1 MGNFGSKEDILV
13 EIAVLFKQMDNGKL
27 TLDELD
33 DLVNMSRELH
43 ERTVI
48 LRYKAFEEKI
58 FGVRTIVPEETANT
72 EEEMIITEVTVEP
85 IIEPE
90 TIIDE
95 IEELS
100 TDEIDVPLFQ
110 VEVKEE
116 PSFGFSLFN
125 DPLPIVEPK
134 ITEEKVDSEP
144 MEEISIEVEQY
155 QVSFEEDIEEVNSLF
170 NSEVNEPTS
179 VESNNEDF
187 SSDRT
192 MSETEQAHAENLAS
206 FLNKT
211 PQPIAP
217 ETISEPV
224 ESLFQADEPAFN
236 SSSAIVEVPFV
247 EDFNE
252 EIIVDA
258 ADESSED
265 LYEREVEEVESTLE
279 IETEED
285 FDKAVM
291 TVFINKYNTIGS
303 NLASQFGVSKIES
316 LIGSFGL
323 NERLQFINELFDGSS
338 ESFSNAIK
346 ELDQQMGS
354 EAAKSKVAEFAV
366 ENNWDVDSE
375 TVEEFMQKIVRRFA

>member
-72 EEEMIITEVTVEP
+72 EEEMVITEVTVEP

-192 MSETEQAHAENLAS
+192 MSETERAHAENLAR

-211 PQPIAP
+211 H
-217 ETISEPV
+217 
-224 ESLFQADEPAFN
+224 
-236 SSSAIVEVPFV
+236 SS
-247 EDFNE
+247 
-252 EIIVDA
+252 
-258 ADESSED
+258 
-265 LYEREVEEVESTLE
+265 
-279 IETEED
+279 
-285 FDKAVM
+285 
-291 TVFINKYNTIGS
+291 
-303 NLASQFGVSKIES
+303 
-316 LIGSFGL
+316 
-323 NERLQFINELFDGSS
+323 
-338 ESFSNAIK
+338 
-346 ELDQQMGS
+346 
-354 EAAKSKVAEFAV
+354 
-366 ENNWDVDSE
+366 
-375 TVEEFMQKIVRRFA
+375 

>member
-33 DLVNMSRELH
+33 DLVNMSHELH

-58 FGVRTIVPEETANT
+58 FGVRTIVPEETENT
-72 EEEMIITEVTVEP
+72 EEEIVIAEVTVEP
-85 IIEPE
+85 IIDPEP
-90 TIIDE
+90 IIEE
-95 IEELS
+95 IEELV
-100 TDEIDVPLFQ
+100 TEEIDEPLFQ

-134 ITEEKVDSEP
+134 ITEEKVDADLR
-144 MEEISIEVEQY
+144 EEISIEENNEQG
-155 QVSFEEDIEEVNSLF
+155 SFEEEIEEANSLF
-170 NSEVNEPTS
+170 NSEIIEPTS
-179 VESNNEDF
+179 VESNNEEF
-187 SSDRT
+187 SSDRI
-192 MSETEQAHAENLAS
+192 MSETEQAHAENLAG
-206 FLNKT
+206 FAKT
-211 PQPIAP
+211 TT
-217 ETISEPV
+217 ETISPEASSETEPT
-224 ESLFQADEPAFN
+224 LFRTDEPIFA
-236 SSSAIVEVPFV
+236 SSNEVVEDPFA

-265 LYEREVEEVESTLE
+265 VYEREVEEVESTLE

-354 EAAKSKVAEFAV
+354 EVAKSKVAEFAV

-375 TVEEFMQKIVRRFA
+375 TVEEFMQKIVRRYA

>member
-43 ERTVI
+43 ERTLI

-58 FGVRTIVPEETANT
+58 FGVRTIVPEETENT
-72 EEEMIITEVTVEP
+72 EEEIVIDEVTVEP

-100 TDEIDVPLFQ
+100 ADEIDVPLFQ

-116 PSFGFSLFN
+116 ASFGFSLFN
-125 DPLPIVEPK
+125 DPLPMAESK
-134 ITEEKVDSEP
+134 ITEEKVDGDP
-144 MEEISIEVEQY
+144 MEEISLEEKNE
-155 QVSFEEDIEEVNSLF
+155 QVSFEDDIEEASSLF
-170 NSEVNEPTS
+170 NSEINEPTS
-179 VESNNEDF
+179 VESNNEEF

-192 MSETEQAHAENLAS
+192 ISYTEQAHAENLAR

-211 PQPIAP
+211 
-217 ETISEPV
+217 SEPISP
-224 ESLFQADEPAFN
+224 EASSETEPTLFHTDEPIFA
-236 SSSAIVEVPFV
+236 SSNEVVEDPFA

-366 ENNWDVDSE
+366 ENNWDVDSD
-375 TVEEFMQKIVRRFA
+375 TVEEFMQKIVRRYA

>member
-33 DLVNMSRELH
+33 DLVNMGRELH
-43 ERTVI
+43 ERTLI

-58 FGVRTIVPEETANT
+58 FGIRTIVPEETENT
-72 EEEMIITEVTVEP
+72 EEEIVIDEVTV
-85 IIEPE
+85 EPE

-116 PSFGFSLFN
+116 ASFGFSLFN

-144 MEEISIEVEQY
+144 MEEISIEEKNEQ
-155 QVSFEEDIEEVNSLF
+155 VIFEKDIEESNSLF
-170 NSEVNEPTS
+170 NSESIEPTS
-179 VESNNEDF
+179 FESNNEEF

-192 MSETEQAHAENLAS
+192 MSETEQAHAENLAR

-211 PQPIAP
+211 AEPIAP
-217 ETISEPV
+217 EVISEPV
-224 ESLFQADEPAFN
+224 ESLFHAADTVFN
-236 SSSAIVEVPFV
+236 SSNAIVEDPF
-247 EDFNE
+247 EDDFNE

-265 LYEREVEEVESTLE
+265 LYEREVEKVESTLE

-375 TVEEFMQKIVRRFA
+375 TVEEFMQKIVRRYA

>member
-43 ERTVI
+43 ERTLI

-58 FGVRTIVPEETANT
+58 FGVRTIVPEETENL
-72 EEEMIITEVTVEP
+72 EEEIVIPEVTVEP

-90 TIIDE
+90 PIIEE
-95 IEELS
+95 IEELV
-100 TDEIDVPLFQ
+100 TEEIDEPLFQ

-134 ITEEKVDSEP
+134 ITEEKVDSDP
-144 MEEISIEVEQY
+144 LEEISLEENNE
-155 QVSFEEDIEEVNSLF
+155 QVSFEEEIEEANSLF
-170 NSEVNEPTS
+170 NSEIIEPTS
-179 VESNNEDF
+179 FESNNEEF
-187 SSDRT
+187 SSERT
-192 MSETEQAHAENLAS
+192 ISETEQAHAENLAG
-206 FLNKT
+206 FAKT
-211 PQPIAP
+211 TT
-217 ETISEPV
+217 ETISLEASSETEPT
-224 ESLFQADEPAFN
+224 LFHTDEPIFA
-236 SSSAIVEVPFV
+236 SSNEVIEGPFA

-375 TVEEFMQKIVRRFA
+375 TVEEFMQKIVRRYA

>member
-43 ERTVI
+43 ERTLI

-58 FGVRTIVPEETANT
+58 FGVRTIVPEEAENL
-72 EEEMIITEVTVEP
+72 EEEIVIPEVTVEP

-90 TIIDE
+90 PIIEE
-95 IEELS
+95 IEELV
-100 TDEIDVPLFQ
+100 TEEIDEPLFQ

-134 ITEEKVDSEP
+134 ITEEKVDSDP
-144 MEEISIEVEQY
+144 LEEISIEENNE
-155 QVSFEEDIEEVNSLF
+155 QVSFEEEIEEANSLF
-170 NSEVNEPTS
+170 NSEIIEPTS
-179 VESNNEDF
+179 FASNNEEF
-187 SSDRT
+187 SSERT
-192 MSETEQAHAENLAS
+192 ISETEQAHAENLAG
-206 FLNKT
+206 FAKT
-211 PQPIAP
+211 TT
-217 ETISEPV
+217 ETISLEASSETEPT
-224 ESLFQADEPAFN
+224 LFHTDEPIFA
-236 SSSAIVEVPFV
+236 SSNEVVEDPFA

-258 ADESSED
+258 ADESLED

-291 TVFINKYNTIGS
+291 TVFINKYNIIGS

-375 TVEEFMQKIVRRFA
+375 TVEEFMQKIVRRYA

>member
-58 FGVRTIVPEETANT
+58 FGVRTIVPEENANT
-72 EEEMIITEVTVEP
+72 EEEMAIPEVTVEP

-90 TIIDE
+90 TSIDE

-100 TDEIDVPLFQ
+100 ADEIDVPLFH

-116 PSFGFSLFN
+116 ASFGFSLFN
-125 DPLPIVEPK
+125 DPLPSVEPK
-134 ITEEKVDSEP
+134 ITEKKVASDP
-144 MEEISIEVEQY
+144 LEEISIEEKNEQ
-155 QVSFEEDIEEVNSLF
+155 VIFEKDIEESNSLF
-170 NSEVNEPTS
+170 NSEIIEPIS
-179 VESNNEDF
+179 FESNNEEF

-192 MSETEQAHAENLAS
+192 MSETEQAHTENLAR

-211 PQPIAP
+211 PETIAT

-258 ADESSED
+258 ANESSED
-265 LYEREVEEVESTLE
+265 FYEREVDKVESTLE

-354 EAAKSKVAEFAV
+354 EVAKSKVAEFAV

-375 TVEEFMQKIVRRFA
+375 TVEEFMQKIVRRYA